1 MITLDWNPSA
11 RTLRQFAAVAFLF
24 LAGTA
29 VLAHLRGD
37 GWPAWALPLGLSL
50 AVGLV
55 GYRRPE
61 ALRLVFVLL
70 SLAVYPIG
78 VVMSHLILLVLFFG
92 VITPLGALARIAR
105 PDPLSLRRGRPPGS
119 YWHDRRRPLD
129 KASYLRQA

>member
-1 MITLDWNPSA
+1 MIGIDWNPSA

-24 LAGTA
+24 LAGA
-29 VLAHLRGD
+29 AGLAYLRGR
-37 GWPAWALPLGLSL
+37 GGPAWAVPLGLSV

-55 GYRRPE
+55 GSLRPE

-78 VVMSHLILLVLFFG
+78 ALVSHLVLLVLFFG
-92 VITPLGALARIAR
+92 VITPLGGLGRIAR
-105 PDPLSLRRGRPPGS
+105 QDPLRLSRGKPPQS
-119 YWHDRRRPLD
+119 YWHERRRPLD